1 MKNYEII
8 ETEKKFNKDD
18 IYAFYNVQSFEP
30 LISLDTKSPI
40 CKIPFI
46 KFYAVENNFLDKM
59 VDLISCDGKVLVLL
73 KDDFN
78 KIYATDDNGYI
89 LSDNFENYIYFCDE
103 DIELDVEIKRIGTE
117 IIKKTYFTYPIYNR
131 SINLLDNKLIISSEY
146 IAFINLLSKDDID
159 LGKYNKLDK
168 VNIQE
173 IIYDLLV
180 ENKECLSLSELSDN
194 IKEFLIFVE
203 KRYGKINNIYD
214 VQKEYINDFNDIALA
229 KTLVIETEN
238 KIIVINTGFID

>member
-1 MKNYEII
+1 M
-8 ETEKKFNKDD
+8 
-18 IYAFYNVQSFEP
+18 
-30 LISLDTKSPI
+30 
-40 CKIPFI
+40 
-46 KFYAVENNFLDKM
+46 
-59 VDLISCDGKVLVLL
+59 
-73 KDDFN
+73 
-78 KIYATDDNGYI
+78 
-89 LSDNFENYIYFCDE
+89 
-103 DIELDVEIKRIGTE
+103 
-117 IIKKTYFTYPIYNR
+117 
-131 SINLLDNKLIISSEY
+131 
-146 IAFINLLSKDDID
+146 LSKDDID

-180 ENKECLSLSELSDN
+180 ENKECLSLSELFDN

-203 KRYGKINNIYD
+203 KRYGKIKNIYD